1 MGSDFALSK
10 LQEQLG
16 ALSEPT
22 PEAQGLLAF
31 ANTMSE
37 AEVHLRAGAAARQA
51 AGGPASD
58 GEEPEVFKAS
68 GAQLGLTRI
77 AVETAMRL
85 LQARAGSI
93 PGPAARRHRR
103 RHRCRRHPP
112 KLLTSPELPP

>member
-22 PEAQGLLAF
+22 PEAQALLAF

-68 GAQLGLTRI
+68 GAHRLSLLALQSSRRCDCCKRVPARFPALPL
-77 AVETAMRL
+77 AATA
-85 LQARAGSI
+85 
-93 PGPAARRHRR
+93 AATHKS
-103 RHRCRRHPP
+103 C
-112 KLLTSPELPP
+112 